1 MLSPTTTLSFTQKCV
16 ACVGTGTVTL
26 AAGNI
31 TLISGVENILDSLIN
46 PTVSDLASSAD
57 ISIVF
62 NNFTAEFE
70 FETSIQLTQSFS
82 FHILGEDGIGIPGFS
97 VHPSR
102 MRTLSPLLTLP
113 PVRFQVF
120 SLLDRT
126 SILS

>member
-1 MLSPTTTLSFTQKCV
+1 M
-16 ACVGTGTVTL
+16 

-31 TLISGVENILDSLIN
+31 TLISGVESILESLVN

-57 ISIVF
+57 ISIIF

-70 FETSIQLTQSFS
+70 FETSIQLTQSFN

-97 VHPSR
+97 VRPSHLR
-102 MRTLSPLLTLP
+102 VLPPVLILP

-120 SLLDRT
+120 SRLAPT
-126 SILS
+126 SIPL